1 MSIKEILNSI
11 YNKNIKLYNKDL
23 ENIDPYDSNIS
34 IENKRKIIEE
44 SKINISYVLHKILK
58 IKN

>member
-1 MSIKEILNSI
+1 MDMKEILNSI
-11 YNKNIKLYNKDL
+11 YTKKVKLYNKDL
-23 ENIDPYDSNIS
+23 ENIDPYDPNIS